1 MYALCGFN
9 NPNLLEQITGNFG
22 QKNRKTKKNSKKQQ
36 KKSSNKMGTLLGK
49 IPCKTH
55 HPEYQNSI
63 KIEISI
69 LRPDS
74 ASPRRS
80 VQFAL
85 VIVQLFDLF
94 AM

>member
-1 MYALCGFN
+1 M
-9 NPNLLEQITGNFG
+9 ETI
-22 QKNRKTKKNSKKQQ
+22 
-36 KKSSNKMGTLLGK
+36 LGK

-63 KIEISI
+63 KIEIFI

-85 VIVQLFDLF
+85 VIVQKFDLF